1 LKPVILG
8 LAGTVLAPVEREMLL
23 AHVPRG
29 VILFGRNIVD
39 PAQLADLIGEIRAVL
54 PEGLLMVDQEG
65 GQVARLRPPFW
76 RNVSAAGTLRTAEA
90 AYAHGLAL
98 GRMVKEA
105 GFDIAAAPVLDLR
118 VDGASDVIGD
128 RAISDDP
135 RVVAELGGRIAAG
148 ISDSDVIPVMKHLPG
163 HGRALVDSHLALP
176 RVNYD
181 RHCDPGAKPG
191 EAIHLSI
198 AGEKDGLLRSARNDD
213 LYPFIANNTL
223 PWAMTAH
230 IVYED
235 YDSDLPATLSK
246 TVIERVIRGEIGF
259 RGTLISDDLAM
270 QALTGTPAERAL
282 AALAAGCDIALYCPG
297 DMPGNLAILEA
308 VPHGS

>member
-8 LAGTVLAPVEREMLL
+8 IARTVLTPAEREMLL
-23 AHVPRG
+23 THQPRG

-39 PAQLADLIGEIRAVL
+39 PSQLADLIGEIRAVL

-65 GQVARLRPPFW
+65 GRVARLRSPFW
-76 RNVSAAGTLRTAEA
+76 PDLPAAGTLRTAEA

-135 RVVAELGGRIAAG
+135 RVVAELGGKIAAG
-148 ISDSDVIPVMKHLPG
+148 MMESGVIPVMKHLPG

-176 RVNYD
+176 RVRYD
-181 RHCDPGAKPG
+181 RHCERR
-191 EAIHLSI
+191 EAIHLSSVD
-198 AGEKDGLLRSARNDD
+198 GEDGLLRSARNDD
-213 LYPFIANNTL
+213 LYPFMANNTL

-235 YDSDLPATLSK
+235 YDPDFPATLSAK
-246 TVIERVIRGEIGF
+246 VIINIIRGEIGF
-259 RGTLISDDLAM
+259 AGTLVSDDLAM
-270 QALTGTPAERAL
+270 QALTGTPAERAM

-297 DMPGNLAILEA
+297 DTPGNLAILNA